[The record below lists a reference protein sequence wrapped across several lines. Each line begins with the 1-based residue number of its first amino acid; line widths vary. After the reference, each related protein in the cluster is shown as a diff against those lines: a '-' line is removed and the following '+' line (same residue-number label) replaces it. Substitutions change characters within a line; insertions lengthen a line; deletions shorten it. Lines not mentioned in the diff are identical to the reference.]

1 MTLTQKQRD
10 LCEHYAASGNL
21 TDAAKLAGY
30 SSPNKQGSEEF
41 KKTHVRAYYDS
52 LIVEAK
58 NKRIM
63 DAIERQEILTSIARN
78 EEEQAKDRIKAI
90 DQLSKIQGDYVQ
102 KHQVEVS
109 TIDKEHRDAI
119 VYAALADN

>member
-21 TDAAKLAGY
+21 TEAAKLAGY
-30 SSPNKQGSEEF
+30 SSPNKQGCQEF
-41 KKTHVRAYYDS
+41 QKTHVRAYYDS
-52 LIVEAK
+52 FILEIK

-63 DAIERQEILTSIARN
+63 DATERQEILTQIARN
-78 EEEQAKDRIKAI
+78 EDEQAKDRIKAI

-109 TIDKEHRDAI
+109 TVDKEHRDAI
-119 VYAALADN
+119 VHAALANY

>member
-1 MTLTQKQRD
+1 MKTQLTQKQRD

-52 LIVEAK
+52 LIVETK

-63 DAIERQEILTSIARN
+63 DAIERQEILTEIARDD
-78 EEEQAKDRIKAI
+78 EQQAKDRIKAI
-90 DQLSKIQGDYVQ
+90 DQLSKIQGDYSASININNIAMPTVI
-102 KHQVEVS
+102 EL
-109 TIDKEHRDAI
+109 IDG
-119 VYAALADN
+119 